1 MGFSSNT
8 WTISLVLSVWT
19 QVIIKGWN
27 YQLKKVQ
34 PNDFCVSNIWNHFW
48 KVGNSPCFFFKYN
61 PICFICCS
69 SRSLNPIST
78 NHFRS
83 FLFEVKESTSV
94 RRSLPLS
101 PVTWWE
107 YQTPPPPQM
116 TRPKS
121 WGWRRQLS
129 HDLFKKHPGFPWW
142 SFPWNNWLG
151 YCLWNNPYFNWEG
164 FHPLYTWKNIP
175 TSNQGPLFFYCEHLS
190 WRLLFIQNG
199 HKSTPSTRQT
209 QPTKKLVG
217 KWSSWFFILLQEW
230 TGVVGGF
237 NPFEKYDRQI
247 GSFPQIDEHIKYLK
261 LPPSGVVGSILILN
275 QFHIWIT
282 LLKLLGN
289 TNFNSQTQTIS
300 CPVSHYCKC
309 QSKWK
314 LKDLPCQRV
323 KCIYIFVYVL
333 YLFFFWN
340 GSLCTYQTI

>member
-1 MGFSSNT
+1 MF
-8 WTISLVLSVWT
+8 IL
-19 QVIIKGWN
+19 
-27 YQLKKVQ
+27 
-34 PNDFCVSNIWNHFW
+34 
-48 KVGNSPCFFFKYN
+48 KYN

-121 WGWRRQLS
+121 WGWRCQLS

-142 SFPWNNWLG
+142 SFPWNNRFG

-199 HKSTPSTRQT
+199 RLSTLQPVKPNQQKNWLENGQADFSSYFKNELVWLVVSTHL
-209 QPTKKLVG
+209 KNI
-217 KWSSWFFILLQEW
+217 S
-230 TGVVGGF
+230 
-237 NPFEKYDRQI
+237 QI

-261 LPPSGVVGSILILN
+261 PPPSGVVGSILILN

-282 LLKLLGN
+282 FLKLLGN

-333 YLFFFWN
+333 YLFFFSEMVVSVHIKQYRDIHAGKKTW
-340 GSLCTYQTI
+340 LFQRPRK